1 MQGRQQ
7 SPRCCVLVGGS
18 RGQPAARVSKGPGL
32 CTERSGSC
40 AEQSW
45 LTHVRDACPPS
56 HLARAA
62 SSSAWLVGGAAAAQ
76 LDGVEGGAAAAA
88 AAATQQQQLR
98 SCMMVYGMLQL
109 AIGYM
114 AVLQLAWWLERAA
127 RLAYLRRTGAASYLL
142 L

>member
-1 MQGRQQ
+1 M
-7 SPRCCVLVGGS
+7 
-18 RGQPAARVSKGPGL
+18 
-32 CTERSGSC
+32 
-40 AEQSW
+40 
-45 LTHVRDACPPS
+45 
-56 HLARAA
+56 
-62 SSSAWLVGGAAAAQ
+62 GGAAAAQ